1 MAATM
6 TEKKGLLAAMK
17 IVRPTDELMI
27 ISEEGVVVRTPV
39 QGISQL
45 GRSTQGVCV
54 MKACAGDKVT
64 AVAVSS
70 TGKKRKV
77 NKSVDEPE
85 TIVDAE
91 EDIKNALDGE
101 MSEADIDLDDD
112 DAEVEGEETEEQ

>member
-1 MAATM
+1 M
-6 TEKKGLLAAMK
+6 
-17 IVRPTDELMI
+17 
-27 ISEEGVVVRTPV
+27 
-39 QGISQL
+39 
-45 GRSTQGVCV
+45 
-54 MKACAGDKVT
+54 T

-112 DAEVEGEETEEQ
+112 DAEIEGEETEGQ